1 MKKEVFTVLKK
12 RFELLME
19 EKEYLY
25 LRNKADEKN
34 RSIGELIREAV
45 REKYLYPDQQ
55 KRETALQKIQSGDYA
70 LPTPVEWYEIEDE
83 LNI

>member
-1 MKKEVFTVLKK
+1 LKKEVFAVLKK

-25 LRNKADEKN
+25 LRNKAGELN

-55 KRETALQKIQSGDYA
+55 KREIALQKIQSGDYA
-70 LPTPVEWYEIEDE
+70 LPTPVEWHEIEDE